1 MEMLGHKTKR
11 LTDENWLEPDPVST
25 LLAVVDRR
33 DGSVR
38 PLAPE
43 DYVQPA
49 LQPQLASAVPEDLH
63 DLYEVARG
71 ALAYGY
77 YFYPLLTL
85 AADQCFRVAEAAANL
100 KAEELSCPKRVSTFR
115 DKIDWL
121 VASGAIPA
129 RDQES
134 WHGLRYLRNEG
145 SHPRRQHI
153 FTPGIAFNTFHHVA
167 ELVNALFGSGP
178 SSLPAGADT

>member
-1 MEMLGHKTKR
+1 MAGHKTKR
-11 LTDENWLEPDPVST
+11 LTAENWLEPDPVST

-49 LQPQLASAVPEDLH
+49 LQPQLTSMVPEDVH
-63 DLYEVARG
+63 DLFEVARG

-77 YFYPLLTL
+77 YFYPLLTI
-85 AADQCFRVAEAAANL
+85 AADQCVRVAEAAAKL
-100 KAEELSCPKRVSTFR
+100 KAEDLGCPKRISTFN
-115 DKIDWL
+115 DQIDWL
-121 VASGAIPA
+121 VSAGAIST
-129 RDQES
+129 RDQEY
-134 WHGLRYLRNEG
+134 WHGLRYLRNES
-145 SHPRRQHI
+145 SHPRCQHI

-167 ELVNALFGSGP
+167 DLVNGLFGTAPSG
-178 SSLPAGADT
+178 

>member
-1 MEMLGHKTKR
+1 MPGHKTKR
-11 LTDENWLEPDPVST
+11 LTAENWLEPDPVST

-38 PLAPE
+38 SLAPE

-49 LQPQLASAVPEDLH
+49 LQPQLGPMVPEDIC

-71 ALAYGY
+71 ALAYGF

-100 KAEELSCPKRVSTFR
+100 KAEELGCPKRISTFSA
-115 DKIDWL
+115 KIDWL
-121 VASGAIPA
+121 VASGAILA
-129 RDQES
+129 HDQKS
-134 WHGLRYLRNEG
+134 WHGLRHLRNEG
-145 SHPRRQHI
+145 SHPHRQHI

-167 ELVNALFGSGP
+167 DLVNAVFDSAP
-178 SSLPAGADT
+178 SAPTHRSNT

>member
-1 MEMLGHKTKR
+1 MPGHKTKR
-11 LTDENWLEPDPVST
+11 LTIENWLEPDPVST

-38 PLAPE
+38 PLAPA

-49 LQPQLASAVPEDLH
+49 LQPQLGANVPEDIC
-63 DLYEVARG
+63 DLFEVARG

-85 AADQCFRVAEAAANL
+85 AADQCFRVAEAAADM
-100 KAEELSCPKRVSTFR
+100 KAAELGCPKKVRTFNE
-115 DKIDWL
+115 KIDWL
-121 VASGAIPA
+121 ASQGVVSAQ
-129 RDQES
+129 DQES
-134 WHGLRYLRNEG
+134 WHGLRELRNRA

-153 FTPGIAFNTFHHVA
+153 FTPGIAFNIFHHVA
-167 ELVNALFGSGP
+167 DLVNALFGSNPASPP
-178 SSLPAGADT
+178 STRS

>member
-1 MEMLGHKTKR
+1 MPSHKTKR
-11 LTDENWLEPDPVST
+11 LTAENWLEPDPVST
-25 LLAVVDRR
+25 LLGVMDRR

-38 PLAPE
+38 PLAPG

-49 LQPQLASAVPEDLH
+49 LQPQLGRMVPEDIC

-71 ALAYGY
+71 TLAYGF

-85 AADQCFRVAEAAANL
+85 AADQCFRVAEAAVNL
-100 KAEELSCPKRVSTFR
+100 KAEELSCPKRVSSFGA
-115 DKIDWL
+115 KIDWL
-121 VASGAIPA
+121 VAAGAIPSH
-129 RDQES
+129 DQES
-134 WHGLRYLRNEG
+134 WHGLRHLRNEG

-167 ELVNALFGSGP
+167 ELVNTVFASEP
-178 SSLPAGADT
+178 SSAPAGGNT